1 MNTQM
6 NVGEKSFKEW
16 LFLEDEVVS
25 RKKSY
30 AGYFKY
36 LSKRV
41 MGDFPGS
48 PVVETLSSRAGG
60 AGLILGL
67 GAKIPCALW
76 PKN

>member
-36 LSKRV
+36 L
-41 MGDFPGS
+41 
-48 PVVETLSSRAGG
+48 
-60 AGLILGL
+60 
-67 GAKIPCALW
+67 
-76 PKN
+76 

>member
-1 MNTQM
+1 
-6 NVGEKSFKEW
+6 
-16 LFLEDEVVS
+16 
-25 RKKSY
+25 
-30 AGYFKY
+30 
-36 LSKRV
+36 